1 MDKNETCFIMKKII
15 FKSIIIN
22 AQSANVSKGFTHWWT
37 RNKKNDIHFVFSG
50 PQLMTMKRYV
60 SAAQLFIAG
69 DQIKEAIDAF
79 IAAKEWA
86 KAEKVAQELDPRLES
101 CI

>member
-1 MDKNETCFIMKKII
+1 
-15 FKSIIIN
+15 
-22 AQSANVSKGFTHWWT
+22 
-37 RNKKNDIHFVFSG
+37 
-50 PQLMTMKRYV
+50 MTMKRYV